1 LFVNYR
7 EHVASGVSAA
17 ATGSGEDPSEGVDAR
32 PRAEEIVSLV
42 FALVDRMRAHF
53 EASIAEFELSPPQ
66 AKALRY
72 LATARGVPAGG
83 VPMRE
88 LAVILHCDASYVT
101 GIVDRLEQRG
111 LVQRRASLA
120 DRRVKAL
127 VLTVEGQQLS
137 ALVWERVIEKA
148 PPVHGLVP
156 SEQQALLGLLRRLHG
171 GDGDLLGADPMI
183 APPPFWCHDGRTT
196 PSG

>member
-53 EASIAEFELSPPQ
+53 E